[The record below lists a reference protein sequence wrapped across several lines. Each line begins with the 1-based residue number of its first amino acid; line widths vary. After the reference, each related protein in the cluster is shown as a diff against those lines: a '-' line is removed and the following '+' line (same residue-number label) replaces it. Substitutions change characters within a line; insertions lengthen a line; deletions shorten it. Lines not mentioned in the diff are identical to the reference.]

1 MTTSAGF
8 DLYQLVATQGQVQAD
23 AQTDDPR
30 QQLEL
35 LLAQIAD
42 EALASKIRQQ
52 IDLLLTTA
60 PRS

>member
-8 DLYQLVATQGQVQAD
+8 DLYQLVATQGQLQAD

>member
-42 EALASKIRQQ
+42 EALARKIRQQ

>member
-1 MTTSAGF
+1 MTTTAGF

-52 IDLLLTTA
+52 IDLLLTTT

>member
-8 DLYQLVATQGQVQAD
+8 DLYQLVATQGQVHAD
-23 AQTDDPR
+23 TQTDDPR